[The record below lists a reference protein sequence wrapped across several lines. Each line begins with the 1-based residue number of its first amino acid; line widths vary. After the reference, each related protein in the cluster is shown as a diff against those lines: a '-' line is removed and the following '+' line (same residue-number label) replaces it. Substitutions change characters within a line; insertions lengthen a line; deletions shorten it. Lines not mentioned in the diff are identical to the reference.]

1 MRYIPVP
8 TGNSPPSSPYV
19 IVISVY
25 PCTYRELPDL
35 IEPADSYVGISLY
48 LQGTLLNKTIYTLC
62 KRYIPVPTGNS
73 SSDSNSGTIF
83 AVYPCT
89 YRELSNH
96 KSTHRV
102 SDGISL
108 YLQGTLDNKTL
119 HISEFRYIPV
129 PTGNSKNI
137 WQTVNTC
144 AVYPCT
150 YRELY
155 VLVLQNEQEH
165 GISLYLQG
173 THQNQYP

>member
-108 YLQGTLDNKTL
+108 YLQGTPDEMTQDADVY
-119 HISEFRYIPV
+119 RYIPV
-129 PTGNSKNI
+129 PTGNSVAS
-137 WQTVNTC
+137 WSC
-144 AVYPCT
+144 FD
-150 YRELY
+150 LSS
-155 VLVLQNEQEH
+155 

-173 THQNQYP
+173 TLKSHNR